1 MTNQELELKIKEIIK
16 IENYFDMVVELSKFE
31 KEYKQS
37 DFYKI
42 THQSLLDA
50 VKNARIH
57 YALQLDD
64 LFNKIQEKVNT
75 FDLSKLNEL
84 VDKFGDQLLSANVE
98 NQDLLAELKNSI
110 NEIKE

>member
-1 MTNQELELKIKEIIK
+1 MTNQELEIKVKELIN
-16 IENYFDMVVELSKFE
+16 IENYFDMVVELKNFE
-31 KEYKQS
+31 KEYKNS

-42 THQSLLDA
+42 TRQPLMDMI
-50 VKNARIH
+50 KNARIH
-57 YALQLDD
+57 YTLQLDD

-84 VDKFGDQLLSANVE
+84 VDKFGDQLLSANIE

-110 NEIKE
+110 NEIK

>member
-1 MTNQELELKIKEIIK
+1 MTNQELEFKIKEIIK
-16 IENYFDMVVELSKFE
+16 IENYFDMVVELKKFE
-31 KEYKQS
+31 KEYKKS
-37 DFYKI
+37 DFYKA
-42 THQSLLDA
+42 THQSLMSM

-64 LFNKIQEKVNT
+64 LFDKIQEKVNT

-84 VDKFGDQLLSANVE
+84 VDKFGDQLLSTNLE